1 MLREYKT
8 LNDFLKK
15 YFLLSNAEI
24 VSSQKKLSVLNSF
37 ESSYSQNNFSSL
49 FYYCARNKS
58 GLQEIREFGVLG
70 CYSLSALT
78 IGAIKNNPDIKIYGH
93 DLFEDYPFNSF
104 KLSDALMRLENL
116 GISKY
121 IELIKEDVIKSGSL
135 LAALASSDITHI
147 DLSNDGNIFEM
158 VLKSNLK
165 PNSIIL
171 LEGGS
176 LQRDKN
182 GWISKYNAREIN
194 PLIKKFSNDLRF
206 NLHLIND
213 FPSILL
219 IESL

>member
-15 YFLLSNAEI
+15 YFMLSNAEI
-24 VSSQKKLSVLNSF
+24 VSSQKQLSVLNSF
-37 ESSYSQNNFSSL
+37 ESSYSENNFSSL
-49 FYYCARNKS
+49 FYYCARKKYD
-58 GLQEIREFGVLG
+58 LQEVREFGVLG

-78 IGAIKNNPDIKIYGH
+78 LGAIKNNPEIKIYGH

-104 KLSDALMRLENL
+104 KLSDAMMRLENL
-116 GISKY
+116 GISKN
-121 IELIKEDVIKSGSL
+121 IELIKEDAIKSGSL
-135 LAALASSDITHI
+135 LAGLASSDITHI
-147 DLSNDGNIFEM
+147 DISNDGNIFEM
-158 VLKSNLK
+158 VFKSNLK
-165 PNSIIL
+165 PKSLVL

-182 GWISKYNAREIN
+182 SWISKYNAREIN
-194 PLIKKFSNDLRF
+194 PIIKKFSNNSNF

-213 FPSILL
+213 YPSILL